1 MHIIQIQGTVVDLI
15 ISLPPETPC
24 HLVCVLSQPHIYLYL
39 WAFALAVP
47 SIWNAV
53 PSPWLP
59 QFYLSR
65 SSSSPWVCSKLSL
78 PTLAHV
84 NLFLLEFS
92 IVWNSVMIF
101 LFLQSQV
108 ARLLSERWGKDAGKQ
123 KQQPSQLSTL
133 LGTCHTKHMSPLPR
147 TCHMQPSDPHL
158 HSAGPSSGKRMPW
171 RHTQISANCISQMT
185 PYYEAG
191 ILEHASFCWF
201 GAQFP
206 QHPII
211 PDTVTCYHLKGA
223 LTHKN
228 LFYPH
233 NNSINPIL

>member
-24 HLVCVLSQPHIYLYL
+24 HLVCILSQPHIYLYL
-39 WAFALAVP
+39 WAFALAVL

-65 SSSSPWVCSKLSL
+65 SRSSPWVCSKLSL
-78 PTLAHV
+78 PAPAHV
-84 NLFLLEFS
+84 DLFLLEFS

-133 LGTCHTKHMSPLPR
+133 LGTCHTKHM
-147 TCHMQPSDPHL
+147 TTV
-158 HSAGPSSGKRMPW
+158 HSAENLPHATIWPSFAFCGPLFWEENAMKAHTDICQLYVPNDTILWSWHSGTRQFLLVWSTVSSASNHPW
-171 RHTQISANCISQMT
+171 YSDV
-185 PYYEAG
+185 
-191 ILEHASFCWF
+191 LSFERCSY
-201 GAQFP
+201 
-206 QHPII
+206 
-211 PDTVTCYHLKGA
+211 T
-223 LTHKN
+223 
-228 LFYPH
+228 
-233 NNSINPIL
+233 